1 MNIALLVG
9 SCDKYHFLWD
19 TFSLLLDKYWDK
31 GIDIPKYIITQNV
44 DPKIHNIQSIRVE
57 TPLYTTGLRKALDT
71 IKSEYVLWLQDDY
84 FLRRPLSF
92 SDFNTYCN
100 LTESWNADRFGI
112 HEDST
117 LYSKQTIC
125 NNIYKLNQFS
135 LYTISLQA
143 SIWRSDFLYGL
154 LDHEENPWE
163 FEVQGSERLNNHK
176 QHKIF
181 YAAQNPPW
189 YLEACRKG
197 SFTDDFYT
205 ICREEGINASTTSVT

>member
-1 MNIALLVG
+1 MNIALIVG

-19 TFSLLLDKYWDK
+19 KFSFLLDKYWDK

-44 DPKIHNIQSIRVE
+44 DPKIHNIQSILVE

-71 IKSEYVLWLQDDY
+71 IKNEYVLWLQDDY
-84 FLRRPLSF
+84 FLRRKLSF
-92 SDFNTYCN
+92 GDFNTYCG
-100 LTESWNADRFGI
+100 LTESWKADRFGI

-117 LYSKQTIC
+117 LYAKQQVC
-125 NNIYKLNQFS
+125 NNIYKLKQFS

-143 SIWRSDFLYGL
+143 SIWKTDFLYSL
-154 LDHEENPWE
+154 LDHEESPWE

-176 QHKIF
+176 QHNIY
-181 YAAQNPPW
+181 YAAQDPPW

-197 SFTDDFYT
+197 EFTNDFYN
-205 ICREEGINASTTSVT
+205 ICNEEGINATTV